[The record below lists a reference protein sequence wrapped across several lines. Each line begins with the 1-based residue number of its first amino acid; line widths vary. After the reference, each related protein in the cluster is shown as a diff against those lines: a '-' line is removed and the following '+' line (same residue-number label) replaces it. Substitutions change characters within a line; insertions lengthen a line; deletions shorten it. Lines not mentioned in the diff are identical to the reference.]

1 MAEYRLGEIEMKF
14 AELIWNNEPISS
26 GELAAI
32 SFEKLKWKRTT
43 TYTVLKRLCD
53 KGIFKNEK
61 GVVTSLVSK
70 QLFQAKQS
78 EEFVE
83 GTFGGSLPNFVAA
96 FVSQKKLSKDE
107 IEELKRRIEES

>member
-14 AELIWNNEPISS
+14 AELIWSNEPISS
-26 GELAAI
+26 GELASI
-32 SFEKLKWKRTT
+32 SLEALNWKRTT
-43 TYTVLKRLCD
+43 TYTVLRRLCD

-96 FVSQKKLSKDE
+96 FVSQKKLSNE
-107 IEELKRRIEES
+107 EVEELKRIIEEN